1 MALVVST
8 PTGSKDYGPTK
19 LLLFHLKVR
28 DFSNPDLGKLH
39 NFETKEKRQSVDDKD
54 LGHDPLRK

>member
-39 NFETKEKRQSVDDKD
+39 KIEDFLRNEREKAV
-54 LGHDPLRK
+54 GG